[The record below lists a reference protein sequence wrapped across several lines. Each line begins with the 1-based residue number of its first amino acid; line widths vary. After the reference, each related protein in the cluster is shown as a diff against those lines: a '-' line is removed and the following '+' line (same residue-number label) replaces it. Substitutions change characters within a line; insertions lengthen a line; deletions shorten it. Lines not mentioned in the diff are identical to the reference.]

1 MGKESLEKTAQSLKS
16 YITAMI
22 ELKEQGVLT
31 NKKDFTGQIG
41 EWLVATIYD
50 GKRATNNNQK
60 GWDVE
65 AKGRHIQVKTH
76 AKALGNNASF
86 SIVEKESTEHVDE
99 LIIIV
104 FTFDYKL
111 KVLYKIPW
119 EKALTLIE
127 KTGKSKVRYIIQ

>member
-76 AKALGNNASF
+76 ERLSATMLHF
-86 SIVEKESTEHVDE
+86 Q
-99 LIIIV
+99 L
-104 FTFDYKL
+104 L
-111 KVLYKIPW
+111 KKSL
-119 EKALTLIE
+119 LNTLMN
-127 KTGKSKVRYIIQ
+127 